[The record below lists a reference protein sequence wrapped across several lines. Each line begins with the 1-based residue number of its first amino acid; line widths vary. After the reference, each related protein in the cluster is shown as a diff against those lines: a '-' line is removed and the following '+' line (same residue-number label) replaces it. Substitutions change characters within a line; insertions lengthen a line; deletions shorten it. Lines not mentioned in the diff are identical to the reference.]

1 MYSDGCVPFSWLPCS
16 GPRNVFT
23 DHSVAGSRSE
33 ELGPLHVAAESRNLV
48 ISAAT
53 KSYFSVLMA
62 DFTNSGVDA
71 HGEEQNEEIIEKTMK
86 SNNIPQK

>member
-1 MYSDGCVPFSWLPCS
+1 MA
-16 GPRNVFT
+16 R
-23 DHSVAGSRSE
+23 SRSE
-33 ELGPLHVAAESRNLV
+33 ELGPLHVVAEGRKLV

-62 DFTNSGVDA
+62 DFINSGVYA
-71 HGEEQNEEIIEKTMK
+71 RGEEQNEEIIEKTMK